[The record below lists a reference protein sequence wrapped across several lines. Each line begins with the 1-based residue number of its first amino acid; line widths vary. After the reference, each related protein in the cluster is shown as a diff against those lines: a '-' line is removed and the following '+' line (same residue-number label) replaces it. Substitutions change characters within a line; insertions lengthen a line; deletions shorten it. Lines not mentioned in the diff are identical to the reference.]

1 MKIRRRRFLHLAVS
15 AAVMPAA
22 PLHAWAQAYP
32 TRPVRIIAGSAPGTS
47 PDVAA
52 RLIAQWLSQRLGQP
66 FVIENRDGAAGS
78 LAAQVVMRAQPDGHT
93 LLLFSASAVI
103 NPGIYNKLNI
113 SLQRDIAPVGSLVS
127 LPNIIAVRS
136 SFPAKTLADLI
147 AAAKQHPGQIN
158 LGTPFAGSPQ
168 FVAGELLNR
177 MAGVDIALIPY
188 RGGPPAVT
196 DALGGQVQ
204 GVIGTV
210 LLLID
215 HVRSGSLRAL
225 AVTGAKRSG
234 LLPNIPAVG
243 ESISGFEASQWIGLG
258 APKGTPPEVV
268 EKLNREIDAG
278 LSEPSLRSRIDNL
291 GGTPEPRSVSA
302 FGKFIADETAKW
314 AEVIK
319 DAGVKA
325 H

>member
-1 MKIRRRRFLHLAVS
+1 MKVRRRRFLHLA
-15 AAVMPAA
+15 AAAAAMPAI
-22 PLHAWAQAYP
+22 PLRAATQRYP
-32 TRPVRIIAGSAPGTS
+32 SRPVRIIAGSGAGTS
-47 PDVAA
+47 PDVVA

-78 LAAQVVMRAQPDGHT
+78 LAAQLVARAEPDGHT

-103 NPGIYNKLNI
+103 NPAIYDKLNI
-113 SLQRDIAPVGSLVS
+113 SVQRDIAPVGSLVS

-136 SFPAKTLADLI
+136 AYPAKTLTDLI
-147 AAAKQHPGQIN
+147 ADAKQHPGRIN
-158 LGTPFAGSPQ
+158 VGTPFAGSPQ
-168 FVAGELLNR
+168 FVAGELFNR
-177 MAGVDIALIPY
+177 MAGVDIVLIPY

-215 HVRSGSLRAL
+215 HIRSGSLRAL

-234 LLPNIPAVG
+234 LLPEVPAVG
-243 ESISGFEASQWIGLG
+243 EFIPGFEASQWIGLG
-258 APKGTPPEVV
+258 APKGTPPQIV
-268 EKLNREIDAG
+268 EKLNREINAG
-278 LSEPSLRSRIDNL
+278 LSDPTLRMRIDNL
-291 GGTPEPRSVSA
+291 GGTPEAQSVAA
-302 FGKFIADETAKW
+302 FSKFIADETAKW

-319 DAGVKA
+319 GAGVKA